1 MIKKSITIVGKTVES
16 AYVIKD
22 VNIDEVSL
30 EKYSVKCSSN
40 IESAWEKPSSEN
52 SEDQIVEV
60 VLQEKISNINLSAKP
75 NVVDVASKNG
85 GKIIKDY
92 ITLIPK
98 RGKKV
103 YISELIFF
111 KEAGET
117 GETGEVEKDGDA
129 GEAEKF

>member
-1 MIKKSITIVGKTVES
+1 V
-16 AYVIKD
+16 
-22 VNIDEVSL
+22 
-30 EKYSVKCSSN
+30 
-40 IESAWEKPSSEN
+40 SAWEKPSSEN

-60 VLQEKISNINLSAKP
+60 ILQEKISNINLSAKP
-75 NVVDVASKNG
+75 NVVEFASKNG

-111 KEAGET
+111 REA
-117 GETGEVEKDGDA
+117 GETGEVEKVEDA
-129 GEAEKF
+129 GEAE